1 MPSSVVIIR
10 YCGSFRVGIH
20 FTNALLAR
28 AFSFRRRYKKFRVLF
43 KRFPPVSSHPKSR
56 EEELGGSRE
65 FNIVFSLFFLFFF
78 YDVSWRVRRRNR
90 EGLDSRTKR
99 IIIDATTVNLG
110 RFTVKRENWMPGP
123 IKNMQS
129 FLKPRRPCLSRLR
142 EMGMEILF
150 VEFLFAI
157 FFFFFLI

>member
-1 MPSSVVIIR
+1 MVVSGLGYILRTRCSRVRSLFVVVIKNFAS
-10 YCGSFRVGIH
+10 YLNV
-20 FTNALLAR
+20 
-28 AFSFRRRYKKFRVLF
+28 
-43 KRFPPVSSHPKSR
+43 FPPYPLILRAVKKNW
-56 EEELGGSRE
+56 GSRE

-129 FLKPRRPCLSRLR
+129 LLKPRRPCLSRLR